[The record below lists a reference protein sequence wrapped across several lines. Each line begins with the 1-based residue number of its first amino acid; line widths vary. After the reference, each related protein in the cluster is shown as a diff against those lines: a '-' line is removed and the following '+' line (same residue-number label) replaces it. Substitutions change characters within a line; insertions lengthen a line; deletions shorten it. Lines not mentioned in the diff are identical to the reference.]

1 MSEGDECALIKQAQ
15 NDPQAFGEL
24 YRRYVNRIY
33 NYHYRY
39 TGNRADAED
48 LTSQTFQRALRYLG
62 KYRHRGTFQAWLF
75 KIAHNLMANH
85 HRDRGRHP
93 QVTMD
98 AVASLESA
106 WGKPSESLSSREEKA
121 HLLRV
126 IGALPAE
133 RQTLI
138 ILKFVEQLSNAEIA
152 EVLGR
157 TEGAVKAL
165 YYRTLQYLREIMV
178 EVESNEA

>member
-1 MSEGDECALIKQAQ
+1 MGEGDEYALIKQAQ

-33 NYHYRY
+33 NYHYRH

-48 LTSQTFQRALRYLG
+48 LTSQTFQRALRYLR

-98 AVASLESA
+98 AVAPLVTEKGQPGEA
-106 WGKPSESLSSREEKA
+106 LSIREETA
-121 HLLRV
+121 HLLHV
-126 IGALPAE
+126 ISTLPEE

-138 ILKFVEQLSNAEIA
+138 GLKFVEELSNAEIA

-165 YYRTLQYLREIMV
+165 YYRTLHYLREIMV
-178 EVESNEA
+178 EVESHEA

>member
-1 MSEGDECALIKQAQ
+1 MSAEDERALIEQAQ

-24 YRRYVNRIY
+24 YRQYVQRIY
-33 NYHYRY
+33 NYHYRH

-48 LTSQTFQRALRYLG
+48 LTSQTFQRALRYLR
-62 KYRHRGTFQAWLF
+62 KYRQRGTFQAWLF

-106 WGKPSESLSSREEKA
+106 WGKPDEGLSSREEEA

-133 RQTLI
+133 RRTLI
-138 ILKFVEQLSNAEIA
+138 ILKFVEGFSNAEIA

-157 TEGAVKAL
+157 TEGAIKAL